1 MKTYSEKL
9 RDPRWQ
15 RKRLEIMQRDNFTC
29 KRCGST
35 DKPLCVHHW
44 RYTGEP
50 WEIGNRD
57 LDTLCDDCHQSFEDS
72 ITHLNARFGGSLLDF
87 LKSTLRWDAMGGE
100 SSLVCRLDESDG
112 LLFAGK
118 KGTAIEILESVVC
131 ELQARIEK
139 LKTKEESFR

>member
-1 MKTYSEKL
+1 
-9 RDPRWQ
+9 
-15 RKRLEIMQRDNFTC
+15 
-29 KRCGST
+29 
-35 DKPLCVHHW
+35 
-44 RYTGEP
+44 
-50 WEIGNRD
+50 
-57 LDTLCDDCHQSFEDS
+57 
-72 ITHLNARFGGSLLDF
+72 
-87 LKSTLRWDAMGGE
+87 MGGE